1 MDAFSAPRNESA
13 VAMASETM
21 SINVRIAFGHSLV
34 NDDSERFTI
43 DVAADGSD
51 TILQVKEKI
60 AVRLEQSHVSS
71 APRKIDE
78 LHRTPRS

>member
-1 MDAFSAPRNESA
+1 
-13 VAMASETM
+13 MASETM

-51 TILQVKEKI
+51 TLLHVKEKI
-60 AVRLEQSHVSS
+60 AVRLE
-71 APRKIDE
+71 
-78 LHRTPRS
+78 